1 MLSLPLVVGWILR
14 VRDGAAAA
22 PELLLVAGCWAFGY
36 LAFNAAS
43 SWLKAPPRRRPAAVP
58 PLLVWSG
65 LSAALGAASLVVTGP
80 ALLGWVVGFGPLVAG
95 ALWLAATR
103 RERSL
108 AGGGLTVAA
117 ASLMVLVIRFVTP
130 DALGS
135 AWGTPAVASALVHT
149 GFVFGYLFG
158 TVLYVKTMIRE
169 RGSTRWLAASVAW
182 HVLLVLAAALADVG
196 WAWPGLFAAT
206 LVRAWL
212 MPRLAATRTVRPLAI
227 GLVEIANTLAFVAV
241 TAWA

>member
-14 VRDGAAAA
+14 VRDGAPAA
-22 PELLLVAGCWAFGY
+22 PQLLLVAGCWVFGY
-36 LAFNAAS
+36 FAFNAVS
-43 SWLKAPPRRRPAAVP
+43 VWLKAPPRRRAAAQQP
-58 PLLVWSG
+58 MRVWSG
-65 LSAALGAASLVVTGP
+65 LTVAFGAAAIVAVGP
-80 ALLGWVVGFGPLVAG
+80 ALLWWAVAFGPLVAG

-108 AGGGLTVAA
+108 AGGALTVAA

-130 DALGS
+130 DTFLSEWA
-135 AWGTPAVASALVHT
+135 TPTGAAALVHT
-149 GFVFGYLFG
+149 GFVFGFLFG

-169 RGSTRWLAASVAW
+169 RGSVRWLAASIGW
-182 HVLLVLAAALADVG
+182 HGLLVLVAALAGVG
-196 WAWPGLFAAT
+196 WVWPVLFAAT
-206 LVRAWL
+206 LLRAWL
-212 MPRLAATRTVRPLAI
+212 MPWLAARRTVRPLAI